1 LHAFAVVVEV
11 VVVEV
16 VTAVDVVPDPAVAVA
31 EEVADVTDPVVAD
44 VELEDIDAD
53 PVDTDEV
60 LSVVV
65 VVVLPG
71 HAGNV
76 VSWHKPL
83 TTLQCDSGQAPA
95 G

>member
-1 LHAFAVVVEV
+1 VVEV
-11 VVVEV
+11 V
-16 VTAVDVVPDPAVAVA
+16 AAADVVPDPAVAVA
-31 EEVADVTDPVVAD
+31 EEVAEVADPVVAD
-44 VELEDIDAD
+44 DVLDDTEAD

-83 TTLQCDSGQAPA
+83 TTLQCDKGHAPA